1 MSNSGEMGLLRPSL
15 QFTLRFFVPDNEMND
30 AIRRGHE
37 EPIEI
42 FPQLFHFIP
51 PRNTVYP

>member
-1 MSNSGEMGLLRPSL
+1 MGLLRPSL